1 MKRRSA
7 LQFLGSTLVLTL
19 GPQQLAWG
27 ASIVAVRLWPAPDYT
42 RITLESDQALR
53 ATPLYIAEP
62 PRLALDLEGLELLP
76 ALQELVGK
84 VRPDDPNVAG
94 IRVGQHAPGVVRIV
108 VDLKRPINPQVFQLS
123 PIAAFQ
129 HRLVMDLYPVQA
141 RDPLQELIAQRL
153 RELDATAD
161 TPSAPTAAATPSATG
176 PAPTP
181 APARPTAAAPAAI
194 GLPTAP
200 AAPGSDPL
208 AALIARLPTD
218 RPSSTPAGTA
228 SSAAATPPAAGAAPA
243 SAPVAA
249 PGAAPAT
256 ASATPRPPQPAH
268 ATPQVASAPSA
279 APQLTGRSSTAA
291 KQAHS
296 STGGRADRLIV
307 IAIDPGHG
315 GEDPGAIGPGGTR
328 EKDVVL
334 SISRLL
340 RDRVNRTQVNGHTLR
355 AFMTR
360 DGDYFVPL
368 RVRVQKAR
376 RVQADLFVS
385 VHADAFFTPRPV
397 GASVFVLS
405 ERGATSAAAQW
416 MANREN
422 AADQIGG
429 VNLRQQETLLQ
440 RTLLDMSTSAQIND
454 SLRVGDV
461 VLREIGRVGRLHK
474 PRVEQA
480 GFAVLRAPDIPSIL
494 VETTFISNPDEERR
508 LRDPRFQNQMA
519 DAMLR
524 GIVAYFDRNPP
535 LARRRQV

>member
-1 MKRRSA
+1 MRRRSA
-7 LQFLGSTLVLTL
+7 LHLLGSSLVLTL
-19 GPQQLAWG
+19 GAPQLAWG

-42 RITLESDQALR
+42 RITIESDRALR
-53 ATPLYIAEP
+53 ATPQFIAEP
-62 PRLALDLEGLELLP
+62 PRLALDLEGLALAP
-76 ALQELVGK
+76 TLQELVGK
-84 VRPDDPNVAG
+84 VRPDDPIVAG
-94 IRVGQHAPGVVRIV
+94 IRVGQHAPEVVRIV

-129 HRLVMDLYPVQA
+129 HRLVLDLYALQQ
-141 RDPLQELIAQRL
+141 RDPLQELIAQRM
-153 RELDATAD
+153 RELDSMAATA
-161 TPSAPTAAATPSATG
+161 APAT
-176 PAPTP
+176 APTP
-181 APARPTAAAPAAI
+181 AAAPAS
-194 GLPTAP
+194 AP
-200 AAPGSDPL
+200 DPL
-208 AALIARLPTD
+208 AALIARLPTQ
-218 RPSSTPAGTA
+218 RPSTA
-228 SSAAATPPAAGAAPA
+228 TAAATTAT
-243 SAPVAA
+243 
-249 PGAAPAT
+249 PAT
-256 ASATPRPPQPAH
+256 ASPRPPLPSPSS
-268 ATPQVASAPSA
+268 PQVASAPSA
-279 APQLTGRSSTAA
+279 TPTPTTRPSIAA
-291 KQAHS
+291 KQPSARS

-340 RDRVNRTQVNGHTLR
+340 RERVNRTQVNGHTLR

-368 RVRVQKAR
+368 RVRVQQAR
-376 RVQADLFVS
+376 RVKADLFVS
-385 VHADAFFTPRPV
+385 VHADAFFTPRPSGSSV
-397 GASVFVLS
+397 FALSEHGAS
-405 ERGATSAAAQW
+405 SAAAQW

-429 VNLRQQETLLQ
+429 VNLREQETLLQ

-461 VLREIGRVGRLHK
+461 LLREIGRVGRLHK

-508 LRDPRFQNQMA
+508 LRDPRFQNQIA

-524 GIVAYFDRNPP
+524 GIVAYFERNPP
-535 LARRRQV
+535 LARRREI